1 MARVGRTAVH
11 RVRALKPSRA
21 ALLSEEDEMIFVTM
35 FQRGPVYRW
44 LLHTSQLADRRDAEQ
59 MFERMKWQAEGFEY
73 GYDWRTER
81 RGWFPS
87 DWGRASDEYLNPL

>member
-1 MARVGRTAVH
+1 MKPLPVAPLTPEDRVIWLRAWDRVQGTPGAFTAIRYIAR
-11 RVRALKPSRA
+11 
-21 ALLSEEDEMIFVTM
+21 
-35 FQRGPVYRW
+35 
-44 LLHTSQLADRRDAEQ
+44 TSDRRDAAQ
-59 MFERMKWQAEGFEY
+59 MFERMKWQAEGFEQ

>member
-1 MARVGRTAVH
+1 MKPLPMAPFTNEEFEAVAGCQDAPGISGMQIF
-11 RVRALKPSRA
+11 AL
-21 ALLSEEDEMIFVTM
+21 
-35 FQRGPVYRW
+35 
-44 LLHTSQLADRRDAEQ
+44 HSQAADRRDAEQ
-59 MFERMKWQAEGFEY
+59 MFERMKWQAEGLEQ